1 MGAIGQRRQSTLLV
15 AHDPLVHRL
24 ARNAEPVGDLGDLPA
39 DLDDGH
45 DRLIALLHDAE
56 LH

>member
-15 AHDPLVHRL
+15 AHDPLVRRL
-24 ARNAEPVGDLGDLPA
+24 ARNAKPVGDLGDLPA